1 MPWNC
6 KSKQKQIHKGFR
18 PIVSEPG
25 RKLNAA
31 WCFSKSRIFSAYQ
44 LFPRDPFSEFFFSKM
59 RSGKH
64 SHRKPAATKLSN
76 DQLRRHFS
84 SWSNLEKWRQIYKQF
99 IFTYL
104 LTYLLMDDFLI
115 CVLNLQFI
123 NHILSMI
130 TRIWSRDSSSC
141 PGSEFESEKV
151 TSFLAFLHCVLLGVL
166 YSVLP
171 LVLLDVLPSVIY
183 GVLLGL
189 FYV

>member
-1 MPWNC
+1 MAWNC
-6 KSKQKQIHKGFR
+6 KSKRKQIHKGFR

-44 LFPRDPFSEFFFSKM
+44 LFPRDPFSVFFSKM

-76 DQLRRHFS
+76 DQLRRHFF

-104 LTYLLMDDFLI
+104 LTYGWLF
-115 CVLNLQFI
+115 NLC
-123 NHILSMI
+123 
-130 TRIWSRDSSSC
+130 T
-141 PGSEFESEKV
+141 EFAIYQSQEFDHEIQV
-151 TSFLAFLHCVLLGVL
+151 
-166 YSVLP
+166 
-171 LVLLDVLPSVIY
+171 DVLDQNLKVKKWPFHYGWFLFWDPTKKKTVSVAC
-183 GVLLGL
+183 L
-189 FYV
+189 

>member
-6 KSKQKQIHKGFR
+6 KSKRKQIHKGFR

-44 LFPRDPFSEFFFSKM
+44 LFPRDPFSVFFSKM

-76 DQLRRHFS
+76 DQLRRHFF

-104 LTYLLMDDFLI
+104 LMDDFLT
-115 CVLNLQFI
+115 CVLNFLLI
-123 NHILSMI
+123 NYKNLI
-130 TRIWSRDSSSC
+130 TRFKLMSWIRIWKWKSDLSTMADFF
-141 PGSEFESEKV
+141 SETLQKKGQW
-151 TSFLAFLHCVLLGVL
+151 ALHV
-166 YSVLP
+166 YSITNFVASWLK
-171 LVLLDVLPSVIY
+171 
-183 GVLLGL
+183 
-189 FYV
+189 

>member
-1 MPWNC
+1 M
-6 KSKQKQIHKGFR
+6 
-18 PIVSEPG
+18 SEPG

-31 WCFSKSRIFSAYQ
+31 WCFSKSRIFFAYQ
-44 LFPRDPFSEFFFSKM
+44 LFPRDPFSVFFSKM

-76 DQLRRHFS
+76 DQLRRHFF

-104 LTYLLMDDFLI
+104 LMDDFLI
-115 CVLNLQFI
+115 CVLNLLFI

-130 TRIWSRDSSSC
+130 TRIWSRDSSWC

-151 TSFLAFLHCVLLGVL
+151 TFPLWLISFLRPYKKRTVSVACLWY
-166 YSVLP
+166 YSKFCSLMT
-171 LVLLDVLPSVIY
+171 
-183 GVLLGL
+183 
-189 FYV
+189 